1 MHTKTLLIGVLAAA
15 SVVATQEP
23 HLVARDGSDTITAAS
38 GEPTRT
44 KHHHK
49 DKDQALETEDP
60 VKVSKYRADMKSLH
74 SSIRQNPMFTSM
86 KGAFKTAIPQT
97 YKDAMTTNPASLNSQ
112 YKSVVPPWY
121 SSLPADVR
129 SFMEANQK
137 AASSIR
143 DKDLGPNATNS
154 PHGIPGTEAAAA
166 NKDAKKSEASG
177 LGLIGA
183 TVGTLA
189 GALGVALLLL

>member
-1 MHTKTLLIGVLAAA
+1 
-15 SVVATQEP
+15 
-23 HLVARDGSDTITAAS
+23 
-38 GEPTRT
+38 
-44 KHHHK
+44 
-49 DKDQALETEDP
+49 
-60 VKVSKYRADMKSLH
+60 
-74 SSIRQNPMFTSM
+74 MFTSM
-86 KGAFKTAIPQT
+86 KAALKTAIPQT
-97 YKDAMTTNPASLNSQ
+97 YKDAMATNPASLNSQ

-143 DKDLGPNATNS
+143 DKDLGPNATSS
-154 PHGIPGTEAAAA
+154 PHGIPGTEAAA

-189 GALGVALLLL
+189 GAFGVALLLL